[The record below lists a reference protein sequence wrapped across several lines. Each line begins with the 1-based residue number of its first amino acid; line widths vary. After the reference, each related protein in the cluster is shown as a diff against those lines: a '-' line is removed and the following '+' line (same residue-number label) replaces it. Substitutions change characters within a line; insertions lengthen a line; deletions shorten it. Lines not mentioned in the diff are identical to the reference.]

1 MLYVL
6 KNHIPLVLHEDD
18 DEEVRMK
25 YESHI
30 DDDDNDEQAT
40 CVIFDG
46 KLLKF
51 QIQHRYMDAY
61 IIIRHLKE
69 LFDATSKIERYE
81 PLKNYSTTR

>member
-25 YESHI
+25 YECHI
-30 DDDDNDEQAT
+30 DDDDEQAT

-51 QIQHRYMDAY
+51 QIQHRYMDVY

-69 LFDATSKIERYE
+69 LFDATSKIEMYE
-81 PLKNYSTTR
+81 PLKHYSTIR

>member
-25 YESHI
+25 YECLI

-46 KLLKF
+46 K
-51 QIQHRYMDAY
+51 
-61 IIIRHLKE
+61 
-69 LFDATSKIERYE
+69 
-81 PLKNYSTTR
+81 